1 MESYHGE
8 TIFAILESP
17 PASLLLVCFCKL
29 LLALGAI
36 IPFDSQTDN
45 ASADCRSLAVS
56 TQLLDVAYHLFNKI
70 VFHFTPWD
78 YGIYYDIETVKLY
91 TNIAKT

>member
-1 MESYHGE
+1 MESYHGG

-17 PASLLLVCFCKL
+17 PTSLLLVCFCKL

-36 IPFDSQTDN
+36 IPSDSQMDN

-56 TQLLDVAYHLFNKI
+56 AAGRSLPSLEQDRFPLHPMGLR
-70 VFHFTPWD
+70 
-78 YGIYYDIETVKLY
+78 
-91 TNIAKT
+91 NIL

>member
-17 PASLLLVCFCKL
+17 PTSLLLVYFCKL

-56 TQLLDVAYHLFNKI
+56 TQLLDVAYHHFNKI

>member
-1 MESYHGE
+1 M
-8 TIFAILESP
+8 
-17 PASLLLVCFCKL
+17 
-29 LLALGAI
+29 
-36 IPFDSQTDN
+36 
-45 ASADCRSLAVS
+45 
-56 TQLLDVAYHLFNKI
+56 DVAYHLFNMFNKI